1 MAWAIVV
8 LFSLIALSFAV
19 FLGWRLASRH
29 HNLPCPS
36 WLRWFV
42 ELDNPF
48 IKNIRAN
55 VIVQQLDLQLGMK
68 VLDIGC
74 GPGRLSIPIAQRVG
88 PTGNVVAIDIQT
100 KMLRRAEEKAR
111 EANLKNITFHH
122 VDVGDGDFD
131 FGQFD
136 RAVLVSVLG
145 EIPDRQA
152 ALKSFFN
159 ALKPG
164 GILSVTEVIL
174 DPHFQS
180 RDAVLQLASSVGFR
194 EKNSFGNRFAFSLL
208 LEKPLH

>member
-1 MAWAIVV
+1 MARTIFV
-8 LFSLIALSFAV
+8 LFGVIALGLVV
-19 FLGWRLASRH
+19 FVGWRFASRR

-48 IKNIRAN
+48 IRNIRAN
-55 VIVQQLDLQLGMK
+55 VIVEHLGLQPGMR

-74 GPGRLSIPIAQRVG
+74 GPGRLSIPIAQSVG
-88 PTGNVVAIDIQT
+88 LMGNVVAIDIQT

-111 EANLKNITFHH
+111 EANLNNITFHH
-122 VDVGDGDFD
+122 VKVGDGNFD
-131 FGQFD
+131 LGQFD

-145 EIPDRQA
+145 EIPDRQT
-152 ALKSFFN
+152 ALQSFFA

-180 RDAVLQLASSVGFR
+180 RDAVLRLACSVGFR
-194 EKNSFGNRFAFSLL
+194 EKNFFGNRFAFSLH
-208 LEKPLH
+208 LEKPLG